1 VWSYVVV
8 EDLLSLQNRGIHLLE
23 VASNFLTVSNL
34 TVHPFH
40 LIVVHSS
47 REMDF
52 LDMLCALAVRVEL
65 FQVGFMEVLCSI
77 GD

>member
-1 VWSYVVV
+1 VGSDVVV
-8 EDLLSLQNRGIHLLE
+8 VDLHPCENWCVRFFESSHHALL
-23 VASNFLTVSNL
+23 V
-34 TVHPFH
+34 H

-65 FQVGFMEVLCSI
+65 FQVGFLGVLCSI